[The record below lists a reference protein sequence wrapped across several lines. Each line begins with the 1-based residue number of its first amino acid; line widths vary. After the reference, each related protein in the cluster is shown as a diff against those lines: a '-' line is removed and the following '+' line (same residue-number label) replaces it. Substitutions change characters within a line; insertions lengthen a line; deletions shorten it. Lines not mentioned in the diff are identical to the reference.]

1 MEIAIIIFVLF
12 GVITISYS
20 LSNMFKIFSCKKQID
35 AYCMGSDKQLSGFRY
50 GKDLFLTFSYRYE
63 GKDYYR
69 KSKLGVTLKLYNSLR
84 QGEQYKIYIN
94 ENKPERY
101 VVKRKATITE
111 ILYFIMGIIML
122 AFAIFMYVF
131 LLI

>member
-1 MEIAIIIFVLF
+1 MKIAIFLF
-12 GVITISYS
+12 ALLGVITISYS

-50 GKDLFLTFSYRYE
+50 GKNLFLTFSYHYE

-69 KSKLGVTLKLYNSLR
+69 ESKLGVTMKLYNSLR

-111 ILYFIMGIIML
+111 ILYFIMGIVLL
-122 AFAIFMYVF
+122 AFAVFMYV
-131 LLI
+131 LLVM

>member
-1 MEIAIIIFVLF
+1 MKIAIFLF
-12 GVITISYS
+12 ALLGVITISYS
-20 LSNMFKIFSCKKQID
+20 LSNMCKIFSCKKQID

-50 GKDLFLTFSYRYE
+50 GKNLFLTFSYRYE

-69 KSKLGVTLKLYNSLR
+69 ESKLGVTMKLYNSLR

-94 ENKPERY
+94 ESKPERY

-111 ILYFIMGIIML
+111 ILYFIMGIVLL
-122 AFAIFMYVF
+122 AFAVFMYV
-131 LLI
+131 LLVM